1 MKMRCPWCAGL
12 RVLISRMNHAKFY
25 TCPLCRGKGFLC
37 RTKAEPCDTTGVE
50 L

>member
-25 TCPLCRGKGFLC
+25 ACPLCRGRGYLRVKPKKEVM
-37 RTKAEPCDTTGVE
+37 T
-50 L
+50 